1 MKIALSI
8 FVLLAVAS
16 ATVKKV
22 ATLPKELQEISGLT
36 MINDSTLVAHNDS
49 GDSSMIYLLSL
60 KGKIRNKVQLT
71 GVKNVD
77 FEDITSDGNGNLY
90 LGDIGNNSN
99 LRRDLVI
106 YKIPTAKLSTVK
118 TVTPSKIQF
127 TYPEQKAFPPAKNQ
141 LYYDAECLAYYK
153 DSLYIFTKCRTAP
166 FDGVC
171 KVYALPAKAG
181 TYKADLV
188 QGIKIGKRDWYRD
201 AVTGGS
207 FHKEKL
213 YLLTYNRII
222 TYDVK
227 NRRAVYHSETALSLS
242 QKEALTVDKNGMLYV
257 ADEHHK
263 LLGGGNLYTVKFKT
277 K

>member
-1 MKIALSI
+1 MKIVLSI

-22 ATLPKELQEISGLT
+22 GTLPKEIQEVSGLVVL
-36 MINDSTLVAHNDS
+36 NDSTLVAHNDS
-49 GDSSMIYLLSL
+49 GDSSMIYLISL
-60 KGKIRNKVQLT
+60 KGKLRSKVKLT

-99 LRRDLVI
+99 LRKDLVI
-106 YKIPTAKLSTVK
+106 YKIPTAKLSTAK
-118 TVTPSKIQF
+118 TVTPTKIIF
-127 TYPEQKAFPPAKNQ
+127 SYPEQKAFPPAKNQ
-141 LYYDAECLAYYK
+141 LYYDAECLTYYK
-153 DSLYIFTKCRTAP
+153 DSLYIFTKCRTEP

-171 KVYALPAKAG
+171 KVYALPTKAG

-201 AVTGGS
+201 AVTGGA

-222 TYDVK
+222 TYDIK
-227 NRRAVYHSETALSLS
+227 NRRAAYLSETSLSLT

-263 LLGGGNLYTVKFKT
+263 ILGGGNLYTVKFKT